1 MWIEKLL
8 AGVLELDTSIG
19 TRYLEP
25 NLPQRMR
32 LLWTFRNFDSL
43 PHQVL
48 HPSELQLIERLLEE
62 NQSIS
67 KQTLAANGR
76 PIIGRVEG
84 RVERPEPAD
93 SAEALPSRKP
103 AASAVADRNRE
114 AAA

>member
-8 AGVLELDTSIG
+8 SGVLELDTASG

-25 NLPQRMR
+25 NLVQRAR
-32 LLWTFRNFDSL
+32 LLWTFRNFLSL

-48 HPSELQLIERLLEE
+48 HPGELQLIDRLLEE
-62 NQSIS
+62 NKSIS
-67 KQTLAANGR
+67 KQTLATHER

-84 RVERPEPAD
+84 RVERPEPEP
-93 SAEALPSRKP
+93 AENLPMRKP
-103 AASAVADRNRE
+103 TSAVSDRNRE

>member
-1 MWIEKLL
+1 MWIKKLL

-25 NLPQRMR
+25 SLVQRAR
-32 LLWTFRNFDSL
+32 LLWTFRNFSSL

-48 HPSELQLIERLLEE
+48 RPSELQLIDCLLEE
-62 NQSIS
+62 NRSIS
-67 KQTLAANGR
+67 KRTLAADDR

-84 RVERPEPAD
+84 RVERPEPAEPGE
-93 SAEALPSRKP
+93 SLPMRKP
-103 AASAVADRNRE
+103 ATSAVNDQSRE